1 MPVIDEREVNL
12 RLMVPE
18 GLHQK
23 VRKIQGLFTLKEGKK
38 IPIYEVY
45 FRLIRRGVAEIMKQ
59 NPGF

>member
-1 MPVIDEREVNL
+1 MAINDREVNL

-18 GLHQK
+18 DLHGD

-45 FRLIRRGVAEIMKQ
+45 FRLIRRGIFEIKKQ
-59 NPGF
+59 NQGL